1 MLIISLSSV
10 PPRFADLGA
19 TLHCLLQQTAD
30 VDHILLYIPYTY
42 RRFPNWDG
50 QLPEVP
56 KGVEIRRTDD
66 DLGPGTKVLAA
77 ARDFRGVDCEIL
89 FCDDDRRY
97 DRRMA
102 ERFLRVR
109 QTRPGCCIANLGFQV
124 SEVTQSGTERPF
136 QPQVQRT
143 WRITDVDFQL
153 RYLLREFRAGRGWR
167 EVDAPWRR
175 VYKKSGFVD
184 IFEGCGGAMVRP
196 EFFDDATFDIPPVL
210 WTVDDV
216 WLSGSMARM
225 GVPIWLRGNQFPPG
239 DTGAKEH
246 APLVKSIV
254 DGADRKTA
262 NAQAIQY
269 FQNTYGI
276 WL

>member
-1 MLIISLSSV
+1 MLIISLSSI
-10 PPRFADLGA
+10 PPRFAELGP
-19 TLHCLLQQTAD
+19 TLDSLLGQTAD
-30 VDHILLYIPYTY
+30 VDHILLYIPMAY
-42 RRFPNWDG
+42 RRFPDWDG

-56 KGVEIRRTDD
+56 EGVEIRRADD
-66 DLGPGTKVLAA
+66 DFGPGTKVLAA

-97 DRRMA
+97 HRRMA
-102 ERFLRVR
+102 EQFLRAR
-109 QTRPGCCIANLGFQV
+109 QIRKGCCIANLGFQV
-124 SEVTQSGTERPF
+124 SEVAQSSTERPF
-136 QPQVQRT
+136 LPQVQRS
-143 WRITDVDFQL
+143 WRITDLDFQL
-153 RYLLREFRAGRGWR
+153 RYLLREIRAGRHWR
-167 EVDAPWRR
+167 GVDAPWRR

-184 IFEGCGGAMVRP
+184 VFEGCGGAMVRP

-225 GVPIWLRGNQFPPG
+225 GIPIWLRGNQFPP
-239 DTGAKEH
+239 DETKAKEH

-254 DGADRKTA
+254 DGADRQTA
-262 NAQAIQY
+262 NAQAIRY
-269 FQNTYGI
+269 FQETYGI

>member
-10 PPRFADLGA
+10 PPRFAELGP
-19 TLHCLLQQTAD
+19 TLQSLLQQTAD

-42 RRFPNWDG
+42 RRFPDWDG
-50 QLPEVP
+50 RLPEVP
-56 KGVEIRRTDD
+56 DGVEIRRTVA

-77 ARDFRGVDCEIL
+77 ARDFRGVDCEIV

-97 DRRMA
+97 HPRMA
-102 ERFLRVR
+102 EQFLRVR
-109 QTRPGCCIANLGFQV
+109 QTRKGCCIANLGFLLDDNAPN
-124 SEVTQSGTERPF
+124 SAEAAF
-136 QPQVQRT
+136 QPRVKRS

-153 RYLLREFRAGRGWR
+153 RYLLREIRAGRRWR

-175 VYKKSGFVD
+175 VYKKSGYVD

-216 WLSGSMARM
+216 WLSGSMARQ
-225 GVPIWLRGNQFPPG
+225 GVPIWLRGNQFPPEE
-239 DTGAKEH
+239 TGAQHH
-246 APLVKSIV
+246 APLVKSVV
-254 DGADRKTA
+254 DGADRTTA
-262 NAQAIQY
+262 NAQAIRY
-269 FQNTYGI
+269 FQDTYGI